1 MSIPRPSEILVRAG
15 GRTLQRFGV
24 LAIGG
29 GSRRTLEEITE
40 VFARADATKCAT
52 YLDRDGTMR
61 MASANVPRIHYTGLL
76 NAQGEPICGPL
87 VENLSQNLIENGNF
101 EADAVG
107 TSAFGGAAI
116 ARDLTQARLGVASLK
131 VTTAAGV
138 NTGYYIRNRAGTRM
152 AVAASTTYTAT
163 CWVFATGGAIGKQP
177 CLGIEWW
184 NGTPAVS
191 RTDFG
196 PTPALVAGWNLMT
209 ATFQSPADAVTAQ
222 CFFEN
227 VTNQGVVD
235 YWVDLHQFELGF
247 FSTSSIPTG
256 TGALTRQEDDLRL
269 PLPFGARNLTVLARI
284 GRPNWADLAGNI
296 GFAPGLFTIGVNLPV
311 VMAFADANARQ
322 FGTQIRDGT
331 TIQGPALANIPA
343 GNELTPCFQF
353 RNLTTGGL
361 AKQDVGDGSGY
372 GADSAAALPF
382 ATFGDAAVHVI
393 RLGFRTGAAGTS
405 LGSVISDFIVA
416 NGLFT
421 RAEMLAI
428 P

>member
-76 NAQGEPICGPL
+76 DAKGEPIFGPL
-87 VENLSQNLIENGNF
+87 IDNTVQNLIENSNY

-107 TSAFGGAAI
+107 SGARAGSTVV
-116 ARDLTQARLGVASLK
+116 RDGTNPRLGSWGLK
-131 VTTAAGV
+131 VTTANLIQSGV
-138 NTGYYIRNRAGTRM
+138 TILKRDGGRI
-152 AVAASTTYTAT
+152 VAAAAT
-163 CWVFATGGAIGKQP
+163 QYAVSFDVFAPTASVGKT
-177 CLGIEWW
+177 LRVGMEWW
-184 NGTPAVS
+184 NSVPASISQTAGAAV
-191 RTDFG
+191 
-196 PTPALVAGWNLMT
+196 ALVAGWQRLS
-209 ATFQSPADAVTAQ
+209 FSVQSPAGTAFAVPFIETDSA
-222 CFFEN
+222 E
-227 VTNQGVVD
+227 GVFDFWIDVP
-235 YWVDLHQFELGF
+235 QFELGF
-247 FSTSSIPTG
+247 FSTSPIATG

-296 GFAPGLFTIGVNLPV
+296 GFGPGLFTIGVNLPV
-311 VMAFADANARQ
+311 VMAFADANNRQ
-322 FGTQIRDGT
+322 FGCQIRDGT

-343 GNELTPCFQF
+343 GNELAPCFQF

-372 GADSAAALPF
+372 GADSDAALSF
-382 ATFGDAAVHVI
+382 SVFGSAGVSVI
-393 RLGFRTGAAGTS
+393 RLGWRTGASGVA
-405 LGSVISDFIVA
+405 LGSVISDLIVA